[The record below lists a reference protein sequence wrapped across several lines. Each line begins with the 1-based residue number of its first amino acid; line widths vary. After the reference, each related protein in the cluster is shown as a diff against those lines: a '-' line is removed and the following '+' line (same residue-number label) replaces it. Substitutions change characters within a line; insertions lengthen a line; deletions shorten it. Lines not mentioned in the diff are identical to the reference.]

1 VFERSFDGVAE
12 AEALASSEL
21 QLLADASLEL
31 ADRYERD
38 AAFMEDDEGRELALT
53 LASWRRRR
61 GRRFLELSAKAE
73 RLEAAAMA
81 HVSP

>member
-1 VFERSFDGVAE
+1 VFERSFDATG
-12 AEALASSEL
+12 EALASSEL

-31 ADRYERD
+31 ADRYQRD
-38 AAFMEDDEGRELALT
+38 AAFMEDEEGRELALT

-61 GRRFLELSAKAE
+61 GRYFHELSARAE

-81 HVSP
+81 GLRR